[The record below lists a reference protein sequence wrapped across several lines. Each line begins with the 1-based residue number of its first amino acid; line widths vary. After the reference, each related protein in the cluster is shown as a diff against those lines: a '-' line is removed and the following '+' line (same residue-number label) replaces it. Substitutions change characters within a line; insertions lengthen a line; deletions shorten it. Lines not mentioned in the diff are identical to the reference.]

1 MMTRKYMNSI
11 LYTFLVTLI
20 LVPALSLAAPM
31 KTAVIVGAGPIG
43 LATALVL
50 AKRHGYQVTI
60 LESQERTDVYD
71 PTKAYPFLIRAR
83 GQKLTKLFP
92 DVQADLESK
101 GIATAKFASRIS
113 VPADPKEV
121 FDPTP
126 KTIPI
131 FVTLSIDYWLR
142 RHEFIRVLLDAV
154 SREANIKVITG
165 VRCESIQPASESS
178 SSLVQVNTLTDQKEI
193 KSYLASLVVAA
204 DGMKSQVR
212 ETLHQ
217 SPSRFPGWKN
227 NDPHGFRI
235 RKWMSPASGLQFKT
249 LHMNADAGV
258 PMGNGTM
265 YQIPFDTP
273 VIHSIRSVFTKP
285 NDAISLGLLPSKPGP
300 TRTFN
305 VIRAPSHDIW
315 KIRNGQELRAWFQKA
330 FPRFDFSAESSLVDQ
345 AEFDRFAETEGLK
358 LPPCQ
363 YCPELYTSSPNQDA
377 GIVLVGDSVHTF
389 PPDLGEGVNS
399 GLEDVVVLDECLKK
413 HDKVGDAI
421 ADYASMRG
429 PEVRKSDRLEGH
441 TLQWKLAN

>member
-1 MMTRKYMNSI
+1 MTMMTLSRMQSTMMARNYTNSM
-11 LYTFLVTLI
+11 LSTLLLATLI
-20 LVPALSLAAPM
+20 LPALSLAALSG
-31 KTAVIVGAGPIG
+31 KTAVIVGAGPSG

-60 LESQERTDVYD
+60 LESQKRTDVYD
-71 PTKAYPFLIRAR
+71 PTKAYPFLIRER

-101 GIATAKFASRIS
+101 GIETAKSATIIS
-113 VPADPKEV
+113 IPADPNEA

-126 KTIPI
+126 KTIPT
-131 FVTLSIDYWLR
+131 FVTPCSDYWLR

-154 SREANIKVITG
+154 SREANIQVITG
-165 VRCESIQPASESS
+165 VQCESIQPVSE
-178 SSLVQVNTLTDQKEI
+178 SLVQVVTTLTDTKET
-193 KSYLASLVVAA
+193 KSYSASLVVAA

-212 ETLHQ
+212 ESLHR
-217 SPSRFPGWKN
+217 SPSLFPSWNN

-249 LHMNADAGV
+249 LHLNADAGV

-273 VIHSIRSVFTKP
+273 VFHSIRSVFTKP
-285 NDAISLGLLPSKPGP
+285 HNAISLGLLPAKPAP

-305 VIRAPSHDIW
+305 VIRVPSHDIW
-315 KIRNGQELRAWFQKA
+315 KIRDGQELRAWFQKA

-363 YCPELYTSSPNQDA
+363 YCPELYISSPTQEA
-377 GIVLVGDSVHTF
+377 GVVLVGDAVHTF
-389 PPDLGEGVNS
+389 PPDLGQGVNS

-413 HDKVGDAI
+413 HDKVGEAI
-421 ADYASMRG
+421 AEYASMRG
-429 PEVRKSDRLEGH
+429 PEVRKADRS
-441 TLQWKLAN
+441 